1 MKALSIRQPWA
12 YLIVNGIKDVENR
25 TWHTDFRGR
34 IYVHA
39 GKSRS
44 DIEGPI
50 VEDLALRLDDQLLGN
65 CLLGM
70 ATDSF
75 TLGAIIGEVDIV
87 DCVWNHKSKW
97 RAIGQW
103 QFVLAN
109 PVAYT
114 QPIPCRGQ
122 LGFFCVSQIENK
134 TDKLETEYSNT
145 FRDR

>member
-34 IYVHA
+34 IFVHA
-39 GKSRS
+39 GLSKEDMTKEVLAS
-44 DIEGPI
+44 I
-50 VEDLALRLDDQLLGN
+50 VGRLDSNSAGRLMLVYALQEY
-65 CLLGM
+65 
-70 ATDSF
+70 
-75 TLGAIIGEVDIV
+75 GAIIGEVDIV

-122 LGFFCVSQIENK
+122 LGFFSVSQIENK
-134 TDKLETEYSNT
+134 TDKPETEYSNT

>member
-12 YLIVNGIKDVENR
+12 YLIVKGIKDVENR

-39 GKSRS
+39 GKVPDTHSPVFV
-44 DIEGPI
+44 DDEGIPIEI
-50 VEDLALRLDDQLLGN
+50 LD
-65 CLLGM
+65 
-70 ATDSF
+70 SYY
-75 TLGAIIGEVDIV
+75 GAIIGEVDIV

-97 RAIGQW
+97 RAVGQW

-109 PVAYT
+109 PVVYT

-122 LGFFCVSQIENK
+122 LGFFSVSQIENK
-134 TDKLETEYSNT
+134 TDKPETEYSAT

>member
-1 MKALSIRQPWA
+1 MRALSIRQPWA
-12 YLIVNGIKDVENR
+12 HLIVNGIKDVENR

-34 IYVHA
+34 ILVHA
-39 GKSRS
+39 GKVPDTHSPVFV
-44 DIEGPI
+44 DDEGIPIEIP
-50 VEDLALRLDDQLLGN
+50 
-65 CLLGM
+65 
-70 ATDSF
+70 DSYY
-75 TLGAIIGEVDIV
+75 GAIIGEVDIV

-103 QFVLAN
+103 QFVLSN

-122 LGFFCVSQIENK
+122 LGFFSVSLIENK
-134 TDKLETEYSNT
+134 TDKPETEYSNT

>member
-39 GKSRS
+39 GKVPDTHSPVFV
-44 DIEGPI
+44 DDEGIPIEI
-50 VEDLALRLDDQLLGN
+50 LD
-65 CLLGM
+65 
-70 ATDSF
+70 SYY
-75 TLGAIIGEVDIV
+75 GAIIGEVDIV
-87 DCVWNHKSKW
+87 HCVWNHKSKW
-97 RAIGQW
+97 RAVGQW

-122 LGFFCVSQIENK
+122 LGFFNPELTEVSVFSFSTPTHKGGLIE
-134 TDKLETEYSNT
+134 
-145 FRDR
+145 